1 MATAKKEVTYRVLD
15 KKNFVGFM
23 HPKTKKFITANENNE
38 FVVSED
44 DKEAIE
50 ILERAAE
57 IVEKIQLMLPN
68 ASEDRILSVLNLVI
82 FEINSYNTCKIDIAW
97 DEFEQ
102 LIIEVIYKALKNE
115 IDKSVASVKR
125 GDTSIS
131 YVVESKDIQSL
142 MKNYSSAIKRILG
155 CDSGV
160 FFY

>member
-1 MATAKKEVTYRVLD
+1 MVDEKKE
-15 KKNFVGFM
+15 
-23 HPKTKKFITANENNE
+23 
-38 FVVSED
+38 
-44 DKEAIE
+44 
-50 ILERAAE
+50 E

-82 FEINSYNTCKIDIAW
+82 FEINSYNTDIAW

>member
-1 MATAKKEVTYRVLD
+1 MVDEKKE
-15 KKNFVGFM
+15 
-23 HPKTKKFITANENNE
+23 
-38 FVVSED
+38 
-44 DKEAIE
+44 
-50 ILERAAE
+50 E

-102 LIIEVIYKALKNE
+102 LII
-115 IDKSVASVKR
+115 
-125 GDTSIS
+125 S

>member
-1 MATAKKEVTYRVLD
+1 MVDEKKE
-15 KKNFVGFM
+15 
-23 HPKTKKFITANENNE
+23 
-38 FVVSED
+38 
-44 DKEAIE
+44 
-50 ILERAAE
+50 E

-82 FEINSYNTCKIDIAW
+82 FEINSYNIYKIDIAW
-97 DEFEQ
+97 DEFEP

-142 MKNYSSAIKRILG
+142 MKNYSSA
-155 CDSGV
+155 
-160 FFY
+160 

>member
-1 MATAKKEVTYRVLD
+1 MLSLKSILTILAKL
-15 KKNFVGFM
+15 
-23 HPKTKKFITANENNE
+23 
-38 FVVSED
+38 
-44 DKEAIE
+44 
-50 ILERAAE
+50 IL
-57 IVEKIQLMLPN
+57 LG
-68 ASEDRILSVLNLVI
+68 
-82 FEINSYNTCKIDIAW
+82 
-97 DEFEQ
+97 
-102 LIIEVIYKALKNE
+102 IEVIYKALKNE

>member
-1 MATAKKEVTYRVLD
+1 MVDEKKE
-15 KKNFVGFM
+15 
-23 HPKTKKFITANENNE
+23 
-38 FVVSED
+38 
-44 DKEAIE
+44 
-50 ILERAAE
+50 E

-97 DEFEQ
+97 DEFEP

-115 IDKSVASVKR
+115 IDKSVASVNR

>member
-1 MATAKKEVTYRVLD
+1 MSV
-15 KKNFVGFM
+15 F
-23 HPKTKKFITANENNE
+23 KTLLSLK
-38 FVVSED
+38 S
-44 DKEAIE
+44 
-50 ILERAAE
+50 ILT
-57 IVEKIQLMLPN
+57 
-68 ASEDRILSVLNLVI
+68 ILA
-82 FEINSYNTCKIDIAW
+82 KIDIAW

-102 LIIEVIYKALKNE
+102 LIIEVIYKSFKKTE

-155 CDSGV
+155 CDSGGV